1 VIDEEAGCG
10 RAIHI
15 GQPHHNVHKVFATAV
30 AVEINPEVLEI
41 DDPELAES
49 AFTSFGS
56 GDDELR

>member
-15 GQPHHNVHKVFATAV
+15 GQPNHNVHKVFATAV

-41 DDPELAES
+41 DGLKLAVS
-49 AFTSFGS
+49 AFTMS
-56 GDDELR
+56 RCI